1 MIVGANRWEDA
12 GAGPKALAPTLG
24 PLKRLLRRNDLRR
37 SRRNVAH
44 HYDLRDELYELFLD
58 DYRQY
63 TAAYFREPS
72 NSLEQAQRDKMAHI
86 AAKLYLRPGLKVL
99 DIGSGWGG
107 FAVYLHKVA
116 KVDVVG
122 VTLSEEQL
130 KASRR
135 LANEAG
141 VANNVRFELID
152 YRKIQ
157 GEFDRIVSVGM
168 FEHVGARHYGTY
180 FAKCRS
186 LLKPDGVMLVHTI
199 GVFGQ
204 APSGPDPFTDKWI
217 FPGYNLPSL
226 SQITS
231 ASEKAPLI
239 VSDVETLRLHY
250 VPTLLEWLQRTH
262 AAHDRIVEMYDERF
276 FRMWEFYLA
285 GGVVMFE
292 HGAGCN
298 YQVQLIRDRTALP
311 ITRDYIA
318 EAEAKYRA
326 AEAKPAPAAKPRSAG
341 RKRAPERSSA

>member
-1 MIVGANRWEDA
+1 
-12 GAGPKALAPTLG
+12 
-24 PLKRLLRRNDLRR
+24 
-37 SRRNVAH
+37 
-44 HYDLRDELYELFLD
+44 
-58 DYRQY
+58 
-63 TAAYFREPS
+63 
-72 NSLEQAQRDKMAHI
+72 
-86 AAKLYLRPGLKVL
+86 
-99 DIGSGWGG
+99 
-107 FAVYLHKVA
+107 
-116 KVDVVG
+116 VVG

-135 LANEAG
+135 LAEEAG
-141 VANNVRFELID
+141 VADHVRFELID

-186 LLKPDGVMLVHTI
+186 LLKPDGVMLVHSI

-204 APSGPDPFTDKWI
+204 PPSGPDPFTDKWI

-226 SQITS
+226 SQMTS
-231 ASEKAPLI
+231 ASEKARLI

-262 AAHDRIVEMYDERF
+262 EAHDRIVEMYDERF

-285 GGVVMFE
+285 GGVVMFK

-298 YQVQLIRDRTALP
+298 YQVQLIRDRNALP

-318 EAEAKYRA
+318 EDEAKYRA
-326 AEAKPAPAAKPRSAG
+326 AEAKPAPAARPRSAG
-341 RKRAPERSSA
+341 RKKALKPSA